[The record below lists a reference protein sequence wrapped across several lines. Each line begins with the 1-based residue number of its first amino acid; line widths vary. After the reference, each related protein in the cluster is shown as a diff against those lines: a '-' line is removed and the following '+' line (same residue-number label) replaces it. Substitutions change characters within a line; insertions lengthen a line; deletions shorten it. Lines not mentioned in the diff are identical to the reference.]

1 MQRFAAG
8 RVIFRRQHGQDGRIQ
23 SAGQETRQR
32 HIADQLTAGGIADER
47 VRVLDGSRQV
57 VLMLVRLEL
66 PVGVIGEGFRRKNR
80 KMPGHKGENLPK
92 TPDSGGRAGPSSSSV
107 RRPSSS
113 SAGSISGW
121 HSTVS
126 MVEPKIRPLRMG
138 AKNSGFTPS
147 RSRQSVS
154 RRSRFSQMA
163 KAKMPFSRANASV
176 STRDRR
182 AAALQCPNVRQT
194 RARVT

>member
-1 MQRFAAG
+1 MRA
-8 RVIFRRQHGQDGRIQ
+8 
-23 SAGQETRQR
+23 
-32 HIADQLTAGGIADER
+32 
-47 VRVLDGSRQV
+47 LDGSRQV

-66 PVGVIGEGFRRKNR
+66 PVGVIGEASGVRTAKC
-80 KMPGHKGENLPK
+80 PGTSEEICRK

-121 HSTVS
+121 YSTVS
-126 MVEPKIRPLRMG
+126 MVEPKVRPLRMG

-176 STRDRR
+176 FHSR
-182 AAALQCPNVRQT
+182 
-194 RARVT
+194 